1 MKRIFL
7 IGTTFIS
14 LSLTAQNY
22 SYRYTQVNQ
31 LAVQQNNYTVVNNNF
46 GFYAIANAVQR
57 FTNAWSDNKKRE
69 IEVQKSQ
76 FRIEQVK
83 ETYRASNIYPESI
96 LDGWHLVMVT
106 DNYNFCNEAKA
117 MVENGQIIKLVIDNY
132 MPNSLNFTTI
142 NPIRNA
148 KSLLSL
154 KDENNNPTSTV
165 EVYFT
170 NDLEQPTI
178 VDAPLEAGYICFY
191 SDMGRAKSIKIRLEK
206 TNIGELGGKI
216 EDEPACF
223 DENTITIALKPQSY
237 EFRAFG
243 RGTINWEG
251 VAVVKQGQCLL
262 INLNEE
268 NKK

>member
-1 MKRIFL
+1 MKRILFIGLFL
-7 IGTTFIS
+7 LS

-83 ETYRASNIYPESI
+83 ETYRASNIYPERI

-206 TNIGELGGKI
+206 TNLGELGGKI

-223 DENTITIALKPQSY
+223 DENTITISLKPQSY

-251 VAVVKQGQCLL
+251 VAIVKEGQCLL
-262 INLNEE
+262 INLNQE